1 MLSADALMTSF
12 RANFLKYVIE
22 LKRYL
27 PNTLSMFLTFYAI
40 FVFMLLGV
48 RFVGDPGAAD
58 ENVRYLLVANGF
70 WFLLMLGVNSMG
82 WELTNEALRGTL
94 EQLYMSTIPVWVI
107 LLFRMVA
114 SFVVNLVILAALT
127 VLSMATAGQ
136 WLTIDVVALAAILPG
151 TMLGVMGLGFAVAGL
166 TIVYKQVNAM
176 LQLLQFALMGIA
188 FVPLSLS
195 PLMELAPAAKGIDMV
210 RQVMA
215 EGLPL
220 PAFTAADWG
229 SLLLNGAVYFLVG
242 LGVFKLLERRA
253 MRRGLLGHY

>member
-1 MLSADALMTSF
+1 MLQAKPLYTAF

-22 LKRYL
+22 LRRYL
-27 PNTLSMFLTFYAI
+27 PNTLSMLLTFYAI

-94 EQLYMSTIPVWVI
+94 EQLYMNTVPVWLI
-107 LLFRMVA
+107 LFFRMLA
-114 SFVVNLVILAALT
+114 SFIVNLVMLAVLT
-127 VLSMATAGQ
+127 ALSMLTAGQ

-151 TMLGVMGLGFAVAGL
+151 TMLGVMGLGFVVAGI
-166 TIVYKQVNAM
+166 TIVYKQVNAV
-176 LQLLQFALMGIA
+176 LQLLQFALMGVA
-188 FVPLSLS
+188 FVPLSVS
-195 PLMELAPAAKGIDMV
+195 VFMQFAPAAKGIDMV
-210 RQVMA
+210 RKVMA
-215 EGLPL
+215 EGVPL
-220 PAFTAADWG
+220 SAFTAADWG
-229 SLLLNGAVYFLVG
+229 ALLLNGVIYFGIGLV
-242 LGVFKLLERRA
+242 VFKLLERRA

>member
-1 MLSADALMTSF
+1 MLRSEMLFTSF
-12 RANFLKYVIE
+12 RANFVKYVIE

-27 PNTLSMFLTFYAI
+27 PNTLSMVLTFYAI

-48 RFVGDPGAAD
+48 RFVGDPSVAD
-58 ENVRYLLVANGF
+58 DNVRYLLVANGF

-94 EQLYMSTIPVWVI
+94 EQLYMSTVPAWLIM
-107 LLFRMVA
+107 LFRMLA
-114 SFVVNLVILAALT
+114 SFVVNLVILAVLT
-127 VLSMATAGQ
+127 VLSMATAGE
-136 WLTIDVVALAAILPG
+136 WLAIDVVALTAVLPG

-176 LQLLQFALMGIA
+176 LQLLQFVLMGIA

-215 EGLPL
+215 EGVPL
-220 PAFTAADWG
+220 SSFAAGDWG
-229 SLLLNGAVYFLVG
+229 SLWLNGAVYFALG

-253 MRRGLLGHY
+253 MQRGLLGHY